1 MLEKLRLTESFVIQG
16 KLDEVSS
23 VDTKLI
29 KNHILSNFTLDAR
42 YNDDQ
47 YWYMKDYVKVPYH
60 QHIQWTQDW
69 LRDHFRSE
77 HERTLVPTPIDS
89 IRGIVQQTGEN
100 VNTHHNV
107 KDWHLDESPEVSCL
121 YTVATGDEKS
131 DVIFEYDDGRNK
143 HRRWRVPLK
152 QDQFILFSS
161 NLNHYITHN
170 KNKDFLVNLSLH
182 FQLI

>member
-1 MLEKLRLTESFVIQG
+1 MLDKHYLTESFVIEG
-16 KLDEVSS
+16 KLDEISS
-23 VDTKLI
+23 VNTRLLR
-29 KNHILSNFTLDAR
+29 NHILSNYSMKNR

-47 YWYMKDYVKVPYH
+47 YWYMSEYLKVPYH

-69 LRDHFRSE
+69 LRDHYRLQFG
-77 HERTLVPTPIDS
+77 RTLVPTPVDS
-89 IRGIVQQTGEN
+89 IRGVILQSGEQ

-107 KDWHLDESPEVSCL
+107 KDWHLEQSPEVSCL
-121 YTVATGDEKS
+121 YTVATGKEKS
-131 DVIFEYDDGRNK
+131 YVVFEYDQGRNK
-143 HRRWRVPLK
+143 HRRWKVPLE

-161 NLNHYITHN
+161 ELNHYITHN

>member
-1 MLEKLRLTESFVIQG
+1 MEKLRLTESFIITG
-16 KLDEVSS
+16 KIDEVSS
-23 VDTKLI
+23 VDTRLI

-69 LRDHFRSE
+69 FRDHYRVE
-77 HERTLVPTPIDS
+77 HDQTLVPTPVDS
-89 IRGIVQQTGEN
+89 IRGIVQQTSEN

-107 KDWHLDESPEVSCL
+107 KDTDLLASPEVDCL
-121 YTVATGDEKS
+121 YTVATGKEPS
-131 DVIFEYDDGRNK
+131 YVVFEYDDGRSK
-143 HRRWRVPLK
+143 HRRWKQPLL
-152 QDQFILFSS
+152 QDHFILFSS
-161 NLNHYITHN
+161 HLNRYITKN
-170 KNKDFLVNLSLH
+170 VNKDFLVNLSLH

>member
-1 MLEKLRLTESFVIQG
+1 MEKLRLTESFIIIG
-16 KLDEVSS
+16 EIDEVSF

-29 KNHILSNFTLDAR
+29 KNHVLSNFTLAAR
-42 YNDDQ
+42 YDDKQ

-60 QHIQWTQDW
+60 QHIQWTQDY
-69 LRDHFRSE
+69 LRDHYKAE
-77 HERTLVPTPIDS
+77 YGQTLVPTPQDS

-100 VNTHHNV
+100 VNSHNNIKDHHL
-107 KDWHLDESPEVSCL
+107 LDSPDVCCF
-121 YTVATGDEKS
+121 YTVATGKQES
-131 DVIFEYDDGRNK
+131 NIVFEYDDGRNK
-143 HRRWRVPLK
+143 HRRWKVPLE